1 MADLVTDEIARIN
14 NVLDSVPMKP
24 GAEVQKFFLDI
35 YKLTYHDIKEIN
47 LTEAKWDQL
56 HPVSVNK
63 LLKLGISFG
72 NSVKSFLIEQ
82 AAYEAK
88 QAQEKNMR
96 KNSRQGL
103 DPFLENYKASKFPV
117 PLHYVNF
124 VRNFF
129 LLLKNFDI
137 GTQPPV
143 DTKRTRNSRQNS
155 TGLDSD
161 TLSTNGSH
169 TSSNN
174 VMGSPIKLNSRQ
186 LLIEKLEININLDP
200 LFTMR
205 VVLKLLVSM
214 FTIVRALVDSIA
226 ADEISELSAVKA
238 YSESSSIFSN
248 SSTTSGN
255 TDSIASMDDYLRLVG
270 DVVARVNLGIVDP
283 LNSLILAEL
292 VEPRVVASF
301 QNLTNSI

>member
-1 MADLVTDEIARIN
+1 MAEAVADQITRIN

-24 GAEVQKFFLDI
+24 GAESHKFFLDI
-35 YKLTYHDIKEIN
+35 YKLSYHDIKELN
-47 LTEAKWDQL
+47 LTEQKWDQL

-72 NSVKSFLIEQ
+72 NLIKSFLIEQ

-88 QAQEKNMR
+88 QAQEKNM
-96 KNSRQGL
+96 KKKQTV
-103 DPFLENYKASKFPV
+103 DPFLENYKLPKLAV
-117 PLHYVNF
+117 PPHYINF
-124 VRNFF
+124 VRNFY

-137 GTQPPV
+137 GSQLPAEA
-143 DTKRTRNSRQNS
+143 KRSRNSRQNS
-155 TGLDSD
+155 TLDSD
-161 TLSTNGSH
+161 THSANGSH

-186 LLIEKLEININLDP
+186 LLIEKLEININLDA
-200 LFTMR
+200 LFTVR

-226 ADEISELSAVKA
+226 ADELSELTAVRQISEN
-238 YSESSSIFSN
+238 SSIFSN
-248 SSTTSGN
+248 NSLTSGS
-255 TDSIASMDDYLRLVG
+255 DSILSMDDYLRLVG
-270 DVVARVNLGIVDP
+270 DVVARINLGILDP
-283 LNSLILAEL
+283 LNAVLLSEL
-292 VEPRVVASF
+292 VEPRIVASF